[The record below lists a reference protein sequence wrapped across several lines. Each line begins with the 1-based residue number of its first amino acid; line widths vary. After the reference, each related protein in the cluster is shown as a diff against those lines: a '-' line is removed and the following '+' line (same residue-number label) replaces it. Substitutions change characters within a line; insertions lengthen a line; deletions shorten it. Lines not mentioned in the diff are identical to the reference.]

1 MTLYEFENA
10 FKEFMD
16 RALYDLSPKQFS
28 KFLDD
33 ISMILTDYED
43 KAEGE

>member
-1 MTLYEFENA
+1 MKLYEFEDA
-10 FKEFMD
+10 FEELMD
-16 RALYDLSPKQFS
+16 WALNDLSPKQFS

-33 ISMILTDYED
+33 ISMILTEYED